1 MMYLNISKKTMKN
14 TNIFKALILSTL
26 LILLNSCEALKYKKV
41 SAKDYP
47 PEPEKRIKKNMEEGR
62 GARLFGDGGFG
73 SKKSGT
79 FDFASSNE
87 LWRAAL
93 DTIDFMPLVSAN
105 YSGGIIITDWYTDS
119 KSRNQAIKIT
129 IRFLTNEIRVDALD
143 IKVFKK
149 NCMADQITNCTII
162 TENGTLVAEL
172 KKNILKK
179 AAIYE
184 KIKKEKNFKPYEVG
198 KPDNPRGRN
207 KKKD

>member
-1 MMYLNISKKTMKN
+1 MKN
-14 TNIFKALILSTL
+14 TIFFKSIYLLTILFF
-26 LILLNSCEALKYKKV
+26 LNSCESLKYKKV

-62 GARLFGDGGFG
+62 GARLFGDGGIG
-73 SKKSGT
+73 GKKGGT
-79 FDFASSNE
+79 FEFASSNE
-87 LWRAAL
+87 MWRASL

-105 YSGGIIITDWYTDS
+105 YSGGIIITDWYTDG

-129 IRFLTNEIRVDALD
+129 IRFLSNEIRVDALD

-162 TENGTLVAEL
+162 SENGTLVAEL

-179 AAIYE
+179 AAVYE
-184 KIKKEKNFKPYEVG
+184 KQKRDKNFKPYEAG
-198 KPDNPRGRN
+198 TPGDNPKAKKN
-207 KKKD
+207 KKKN